1 MGTESFRSPAQGS
14 LEGGAAGRP
23 RRGWGR
29 GWARAWLGLASV
41 LALVLGVTL
50 WPSTGH
56 ARGRRVVPNL
66 QEPWTTPNA
75 MPDPV
80 TTIGVTVHVP
90 TEDGMPLATQRQVA
104 QWVARANVALRPHGL
119 ALELRRTVSI
129 SGYTAVTRGSERRRL
144 ASLAEYDGT
153 IHVFVTENLDSP
165 MLVTRRRVR
174 GLHWRY
180 HGLNRELRQ
189 REYVMVT
196 LSAPKT
202 TFAHEVGH
210 LLGLRH
216 STAMDNIM
224 CSCRRDNNTAFT
236 TDQGAIMLL
245 GAGRFLSRQQQALAR
260 EQLHRYRSLDRARR
274 RR

>member
-1 MGTESFRSPAQGS
+1 MGTESLRGPGRGS
-14 LEGGAAGRP
+14 LEGGTAGP
-23 RRGWGR
+23 RRRWAR
-29 GWARAWLGLASV
+29 GWPFCLASV
-41 LALVLGVTL
+41 LVLVLGVTL
-50 WPSTGH
+50 WPSTVE

-66 QEPWTTPNA
+66 QGSWSTPNA

-90 TEDGMPLATQRQVA
+90 MEDGMPLATRRQVA
-104 QWVARANVALRPHGL
+104 QWVERANVALRPHGL

-129 SGYTAVTRGSERRRL
+129 SGFTAVTRGSERRRL
-144 ASLAEYDGT
+144 ASLAEHDGT
-153 IHVFVTENLDSP
+153 IHVFVTESLDSRFQP
-165 MLVTRRRVR
+165 TRRRVR

-180 HGLNRELRQ
+180 HGLNRDLRQ

-196 LSAPKT
+196 LSAPRT

-216 STAMDNIM
+216 STSVDNIM
-224 CSCRRDNNTAFT
+224 CSCRRNDETTFT
-236 TDQGAIMLL
+236 TEQGAMMLL

-260 EQLHRYRSLDRARR
+260 EQLHRYRNLDRARR